1 MFGYAKENIVKSV
14 RLDTFRSILRQEK
27 AFFDKTNSGD
37 LISRLTADCGEMAGD
52 LTWFF
57 RFSVEACVRIVG
69 ISVYMIYR
77 SPFLGLVTVGIV
89 PIVGVINKLYGD
101 WLSKNAISVQNSLA
115 DATST
120 AHESIACINTVIT
133 SASEEYEGAKYA
145 HNINALYALNI
156 RQLIAQG
163 VYFMVVST
171 FLINTCVQ
179 AALLLVGSMFVE
191 EGTLTPEIL
200 LAFMLYQG
208 QLQVSIMNMTAS
220 CNLSACLTRA
230 YFFIGIYSEP
240 ISVIFILDQK
250 LGR

>member
-1 MFGYAKENIVKSV
+1 MHSP
-14 RLDTFRSILRQEK
+14 TQ
-27 AFFDKTNSGD
+27 
-37 LISRLTADCGEMAGD
+37 GD

-69 ISVYMIYR
+69 ISTYMIYR

-89 PIVGVINKLYGD
+89 PVVGVINKLYGD

-115 DATST
+115 DATSS
-120 AHESIACINTVIT
+120 AHESLSCIKTVLT
-133 SASEEYEGAKYA
+133 MASEDRECKKYA
-145 HNINALYALNI
+145 KSINALYSLNI

-191 EGTLTPEIL
+191 DGTITPEVL

-208 QLQVSIMNMTAS
+208 QLQEYTL
-220 CNLSACLTRA
+220 NLFQSYSSLIKSSGGKKHT
-230 YFFIGIYSEP
+230 YVFFM
-240 ISVIFILDQK
+240 L
-250 LGR
+250 